1 MEVCCPSAIYTWAT
15 PRLIGGRCFSCFQI
29 FYKWTAGISKVASC
43 FLFLAIATPHMTGFK
58 TACYVLIVYQG
69 LLSLCAAVATVFQCG
84 LDIESNYISTNNQ
97 SHCFPKPPFWYAH
110 GALTIVSSMCMVTLP
125 VWLFADITYKRKWS
139 IACVMTAL
147 ATA

>member
-1 MEVCCPSAIYTWAT
+1 M
-15 PRLIGGRCFSCFQI
+15 FFMFQI

-43 FLFLAIATPHMTGFK
+43 FLFLAIATPHMTRFK

-97 SHCFPKPPFWYAH
+97 SHYFPKPPFWYAH

-125 VWLFADITYKRKWS
+125 VWLFAEITYKRKWS
-139 IACVMTAL
+139 IAGVMTAL
-147 ATA
+147 AIA